1 MEGIKILM
9 GFFLFV
15 VIFANLNIPKGRNPL
30 YNENK
35 KMKELSRQEKKNKS
49 ENGQSNSFLGF
60 LVTLLLLMLGI
71 KAVFI
76 GFPK

>member
-35 KMKELSRQEKKNKS
+35 KMKELSRQEKKK
-49 ENGQSNSFLGF
+49 
-60 LVTLLLLMLGI
+60 
-71 KAVFI
+71 
-76 GFPK
+76 

>member
-35 KMKELSRQEKKNKS
+35 KMKELSRQEQKNKS

-60 LVTLLLLMLGI
+60 LVRLLLLMLFI

-76 GFPK
+76 GFPE